1 VRPGQQENQ
10 FNNALMALSQALMLA
25 LLLEYMLLVALYQSW
40 LQPIVL
46 LVSVPLGLIG
56 SLLALLISGNT
67 INIFS
72 IIGMIMAFG
81 LVAKNGILL
90 IDFTNLLRGQGVE
103 RTEAL
108 AQAAR
113 ARLRPILMTSATM
126 VFGMFPLAMK
136 LGSGAESRAPM
147 AVVVIGAIAMSTV
160 LALIVIPAVYT
171 LFDDLALAF
180 SRRRA
185 AARAAVPAVEAPTP
199 MPAPVPVLEG
209 DILFLTLPCITVAR
223 TAVTPEIMATMLAA
237 DNGVST
243 SSFQLYDA
251 GDGKVTITLNNFCKL
266 QEMGPDDEDDI
277 LSCVHFLLV
286 DVLTAR
292 NLLSDLKA

>member
-1 VRPGQQENQ
+1 MC
-10 FNNALMALSQALMLA
+10 A
-25 LLLEYMLLVALYQSW
+25 
-40 LQPIVL
+40 
-46 LVSVPLGLIG
+46 VPLGLVG
-56 SLLALLISGNT
+56 SLLGLLITGST

-90 IDFTNLLRGQGVE
+90 IDFTNMLRAQGLE

-136 LGSGAESRAPM
+136 LESGAEPRTPM

-180 SRRRA
+180 SRR
-185 AARAAVPAVEAPTP
+185 
-199 MPAPVPVLEG
+199 
-209 DILFLTLPCITVAR
+209 
-223 TAVTPEIMATMLAA
+223 
-237 DNGVST
+237 
-243 SSFQLYDA
+243 
-251 GDGKVTITLNNFCKL
+251 
-266 QEMGPDDEDDI
+266 
-277 LSCVHFLLV
+277 
-286 DVLTAR
+286 
-292 NLLSDLKA
+292 